1 MAIDQD
7 RACTR
12 AGISTPARCCRTP
25 DAVERRTRTHTHR
38 HTKLTDVA
46 AQDVAR
52 RRASVPSRRSW
63 LESRW
68 FAAHG
73 RATVALDRFSGSR
86 ARKRERER

>member
-12 AGISTPARCCRTP
+12 AGISTPG
-25 DAVERRTRTHTHR
+25 AVLSNTRRRGKRTRTHTHR